1 MQRYQAHTN
10 VAMSRI
16 PEGSFVIDHFV
27 SSSSPGM
34 NARIFRYVS
43 NTARSLSESLN
54 VLEISGYMREDTH
67 CLLRGGL
74 RGSCQ
79 GRGQLGS
86 VDKCRPYIYEWP
98 NNSKD
103 RACLV
108 IEIPDVLA
116 FPVVVKKDVSVDVS
130 KPKKKRTRT

>member
-1 MQRYQAHTN
+1 M
-10 VAMSRI
+10 
-16 PEGSFVIDHFV
+16 
-27 SSSSPGM
+27 
-34 NARIFRYVS
+34 
-43 NTARSLSESLN
+43 
-54 VLEISGYMREDTH
+54 LEISGYMREDMH

-86 VDKCRPYIYEWP
+86 VDKCHLYIYEWP
-98 NNSKD
+98 NNLKD
-103 RACLV
+103 CACLA

-130 KPKKKRTRT
+130 KPKKNVQGLELLGG